1 MHPMNRTFPSTG
13 MALACATAC
22 ALVMCARPY
31 GSVSREAVVEALRSE
46 RVAITPRMPGWLLK
60 KEQIYRLNAVQLAR
74 VREILTPDKVR
85 AVGEEYY
92 RDETSGN
99 RNDNSSRIFYLYAE
113 NGQSLGGR
121 IVGDKALMDDFDL
134 SDAECRELYAMFR
147 SVLDKVAN
155 E

>member
-1 MHPMNRTFPSTG
+1 MRRAFPSTG
-13 MALACATAC
+13 IAWVCAVAC

-31 GSVSREAVVEALRSE
+31 GSVSREAVAEALLSE

-60 KEQIYRLNAVQLAR
+60 KEQIYRLNAAQLAR

-85 AVGEEYY
+85 VVGEEYY

-99 RNDNSSRIFYLYAE
+99 RNDDSSRIFYLYAE

-121 IVGDKALMDDFDL
+121 VVGDKALMDDFDL
-134 SDAECRELYAMFR
+134 SDAECRELYTMFR
-147 SVLDKVAN
+147 GILDKVTK
-155 E
+155 

>member
-1 MHPMNRTFPSTG
+1 MRRAFPSTG
-13 MALACATAC
+13 IAWVCAVAC

-31 GSVSREAVVEALRSE
+31 GSVSREAVAEALQSE

-60 KEQIYRLNAVQLAR
+60 KEQIYRLNAAQLAR

-85 AVGEEYY
+85 VVGEEYY

-99 RNDNSSRIFYLYAE
+99 RNDDSSRIFYLYAE

-121 IVGDKALMDDFDL
+121 VVGDKALMDDFDL
-134 SDAECRELYAMFR
+134 SDAECRELYTMFR
-147 SVLDKVAN
+147 GILDKVTK
-155 E
+155 